1 MTLRLALLVLL
12 AAGLTACRGSRES
25 ATATPEPPPV
35 ATDASFRL
43 SGTANMNAGGN
54 AARVYF
60 YALSSDATFLTTPAQ
75 VFWEDPAEALGSDL
89 LATLRDA
96 TVRPGETAVLDE
108 VALGT
113 AAFVGIAADLREPAG
128 STWRTVLPV
137 ASVRGRALSVIVT
150 EGGLMVSGQ
159 P

>member
-1 MTLRLALLVLL
+1 MTLRLVLLVLL
-12 AAGLTACRGSRES
+12 VTGLTACRGSRE
-25 ATATPEPPPV
+25 TAAVPEPPPV
-35 ATDASFRL
+35 STMASFRL
-43 SGTANMNAGGN
+43 AGTADMNAGGN
-54 AARVYF
+54 AARVYV

-75 VFWEDPAEALGSDL
+75 VFWEDPSEALGADL

-113 AAFVGIAADLREPAG
+113 AAFIGVAADLREPVG

-150 EGGLMVSGQ
+150 EGGLLVSGQ